1 MGDGEER
8 ESRRLLSRTRG
19 KRERERAL
27 GNGGDDVRIHAI
39 AAFLHRIFVPSSF
52 FFSVELCL

>member
-8 ESRRLLSRTRG
+8 ESRRLLSRVRERER

-27 GNGGDDVRIHAI
+27 GNGGDDVRIYAI
-39 AAFLHRIFVPSSF
+39 AAFLHRIF
-52 FFSVELCL
+52 FS